1 MARYRDSV
9 CKLCRREQKKLF
21 LKGTR
26 CNSDKCSFERRSYIP
41 GQHGNSGG
49 YRRRPSDYAVHLREK
64 QKLRRIFGVLERQ
77 FRKYFKMAAK
87 ETGVTGSNLLKILE
101 RRLDNVIYR
110 MGFAPSR
117 QAARQLINHGHIKI
131 NGRKLDIPSYLVEE
145 NDEIEIK
152 EKSRGI
158 PIIQGAIE
166 AKTDSETYEWFSVDA
181 DNFKGAIKGMPT
193 REEIPIEI
201 DERLIV
207 EYYSK

>member
-1 MARYRDSV
+1 M
-9 CKLCRREQKKLF
+9 
-21 LKGTR
+21 
-26 CNSDKCSFERRSYIP
+26 
-41 GQHGNSGG
+41 
-49 YRRRPSDYAVHLREK
+49 HLREK